1 MPIGRRRLIAPS
13 LLLLLVPL
21 ASTAACKKEGEGSA
35 AKGDGKA
42 AAGSG
47 TSLKGDPGSPKLEM
61 FVMSQCPY
69 GVQAVDAA
77 AEVKKQLGSGF
88 ALDIQYI
95 GDGAAGSLKSM
106 HGENEVKGDLA
117 QVCAIEQAPDKALDF
132 MVCQNK
138 DMKAVASNWKE
149 CAGQVGIDADKLAG
163 CMDGDQG
170 QKLLAA
176 SFDLARKRGADGS
189 PTIFLDG
196 KPYEGGRRP
205 RDMVRAICGASK
217 KGSEPAA
224 CKNIPT
230 PPRVSAIFLS
240 DTRCAE
246 CNIKPLEAQL
256 KSVLAGIEVT
266 HVDYNSDAGKA
277 LYKELVA
284 EGTGFKHLPAVLLG
298 PEVEKDSEG
307 YAEVSKFLKP
317 LGEYRELAIGG
328 QFDPTAEICGKDGVD
343 EDGNG
348 KADCA
353 DAACKAEMSC
363 RPNRPRQLDLFV
375 MSMCPYGAKALIAA
389 KELVDH
395 FGDDV
400 KLNVYFI
407 GASQD
412 GELKSL
418 HGQPEVD
425 EDIRERCAIARYK
438 QPKKYMGYLAC
449 RSKDYKNPEWQS
461 CATEA
466 GLDPKVIQACFE
478 GEGKKLITESFAMSE
493 SMKIGSSPTFIV
505 NNTRTFNAIELGPL
519 AKQYCQ
525 DNPKLAG
532 CKSEIVT
539 AQPDPAAAAA
549 QEQQQGGQCN

>member
-1 MPIGRRRLIAPS
+1 MPNGRCRLVVPS
-13 LLLLLVPL
+13 LLLLVPL
-21 ASTAACKKEGEGSA
+21 AGAAGCKKEGESASATGKGGSSSPTA
-35 AKGDGKA
+35 L
-42 AAGSG
+42 AGA
-47 TSLKGDPGSPKLEM
+47 PGAPTLEL

-69 GVQAVDAA
+69 GVEVVNAA

-95 GDGAAGSLKSM
+95 GDGKAGGLRSM
-106 HGENEVKGDLA
+106 HGETEVKGDLV
-117 QVCAIEQAPDKALDF
+117 QVCAMKHAPDKALDL

-138 DMKAVASNWKE
+138 NMRQVATNWKE
-149 CAGQVGIDADKLAG
+149 CAGEVGIDADTLAA
-163 CMDGDQG
+163 CMDGDEG
-170 QKLLAA
+170 QTLLAA

-205 RDMVRAICGASK
+205 RDFVRAICGASK

-230 PPRVSAIFLS
+230 PPRVAAIFLS
-240 DTRCAE
+240 DTRCAQ
-246 CNIKPLEAQL
+246 CNIKPLEGQL
-256 KSVLAGIEVT
+256 KSVLAGLEVT
-266 HVDYNSDAGKA
+266 HVDYSTDAGKA
-277 LYKELVA
+277 LYKDLVA

-298 PEVEKDSEG
+298 PEVEKDTEA
-307 YAEVSKFLKP
+307 YAEISRFLKP
-317 LGEYRELAIGG
+317 VGEYRELAIGG
-328 QFDPTAEICGKDGVD
+328 QFDPTAEICGNQGVD
-343 EDGNG
+343 DDGNG

-353 DAACKAEMSC
+353 DAACKAELSC
-363 RPNRPRQLDLFV
+363 RPRRPKQLDLFV
-375 MSMCPYGAKALIAA
+375 MSMCPYGAKALIAT
-389 KELVDH
+389 KELVDL
-395 FGDDV
+395 FGDDLS
-400 KLNVYFI
+400 LNVYFI
-407 GASQD
+407 GDSQD

-449 RSKDYKNPEWQS
+449 RSRDYKNQDWQA

-466 GLDPKVIQACFE
+466 GLDPAVIQACFD
-478 GEGKKLITESFAMSE
+478 GEGKKLVADSFAVAE

-505 NNTRTFNAIELGPL
+505 NNTRSFNAIEVGPL
-519 AKQYCQ
+519 AREFCQ

-539 AQPDPAAAAA
+539 AAPAPAAAAGG
-549 QEQQQGGQCN
+549 QQQPAGQCN